1 MAVLTETAPSRAEI
15 ELAGNGP
22 VRKAVIVIIPF
33 SRPATM
39 DNGIESILAHP
50 FATMRLGLAEGL
62 RSLNAIRLGRR
73 SGGAAGL

>member
-1 MAVLTETAPSRAEI
+1 
-15 ELAGNGP
+15 
-22 VRKAVIVIIPF
+22 
-33 SRPATM
+33 M